1 MELLQREMSFESH
14 ADGERIFVRIVEPAD
29 RTAAKGVL
37 QIAHGM
43 AEHSLLYVDFATF
56 MASNGF
62 VVAINDHLGHGKS
75 VSTGGS
81 YGYFGEN
88 GCENLLQDMHKL
100 YTTMRRDYPAIP
112 YLLLGHSMGSFLT
125 RAYSARYGN
134 ELSAVAYLDTCG
146 PIQRSLLTGRRTF
159 AEAKLRKFGPK
170 AHDAAFARHSTDRFN
185 RAFAPNRTKYDWLS
199 RDNQFIDQYQNDP
212 LCGFDLTVSGYCVI
226 LQLQEQISSPQWYRS
241 VPRNIPILL
250 MSGERDPLGNFG
262 KGIRQ
267 LAQRLVRTGHDVQLI
282 LYPEARH
289 ALLGETNRQ
298 EVYQDLLQFCQSVV
312 SASEGLPQAVSE

>member
-14 ADGERIFVRIVEPAD
+14 ADGERLFVRVVEPAD
-29 RTAAKGVL
+29 RTTVKGVL

-43 AEHSLLYVDFATF
+43 AEHSLLYMDFATYV
-56 MASNGF
+56 ASNGF
-62 VVAINDHLGHGKS
+62 AVAINDHLGHGKS

-100 YTTMRRDYPAIP
+100 YEIMRHDYPDIP
-112 YLLLGHSMGSFLT
+112 YLLLGHSMGSFLA
-125 RAYSARYGN
+125 RAYSARYGE
-134 ELSAVAYLDTCG
+134 ELSAVAFLGTCG

-159 AEAKLRKFGPK
+159 AEAKRRKFGPK
-170 AHDAAFARHSTDRFN
+170 AHDAAFARYSTERFN
-185 RAFAPNRTKYDWLS
+185 RAFAPNRTKHDWLS
-199 RDNQFIDQYQNDP
+199 GDDHFVDQYNNDP
-212 LCGFDLTVSGYCVI
+212 LCGFDLTISGYCDI
-226 LQLQEQISSPQWYRS
+226 LQLQEQISSPRWYRS

-250 MSGERDPLGNFG
+250 MSGDRDPLGNFG

-282 LYPEARH
+282 LYPGARH
-289 ALLGETNRQ
+289 VVLGESNRQ
-298 EVYQDLLQFCQSVV
+298 EVYQDLLQFCEAVTAMPEALPKA
-312 SASEGLPQAVSE
+312 ASE